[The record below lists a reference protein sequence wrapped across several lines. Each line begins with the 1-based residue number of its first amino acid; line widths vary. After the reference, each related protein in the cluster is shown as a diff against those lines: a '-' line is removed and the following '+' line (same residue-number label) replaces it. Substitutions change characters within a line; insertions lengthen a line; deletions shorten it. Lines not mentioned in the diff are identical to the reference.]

1 LEIEV
6 NIFNLNKKRA
16 QKYHQEAQ
24 LLSDEGKDSEAIG
37 LYLKAIELDPEKSE
51 TFYNLGLIYKYR
63 NEWQLSLKYN
73 RRANELAPDD
83 EAARWNLAIAATA
96 LRQWDIARLAWKQ
109 NGIELEGDGGPINM
123 NFGITPVR
131 LNPEGDGE
139 VVWGTRIDPVRVRID
154 SIPYV
159 DSGFKYGDIVLNDGA
174 SVGYRKYG
182 EREYSVFN
190 VLELFESSEYETSI
204 ATVEV
209 LKEDDLKE
217 LEQIFST
224 TPHDFEDWTTNIRNI
239 CRQCSEGR
247 PHEHHDVELENEWN
261 AQRTLGVAVYKGQR
275 VEQLFDDWHKRTGAK
290 LLSLKS
296 GDVRC

>member
-1 LEIEV
+1 MNL
-6 NIFNLNKKRA
+6 FNLNKKRA
-16 QKYHQEAQ
+16 QKFHQEAQ
-24 LLSDEGKDSEAIG
+24 LLSDSGKASEAIE

-51 TFYNLGLIYKYR
+51 SFYNLGLIYKYR
-63 NEWQLSLKYN
+63 CEWQSSFEYN
-73 RRANELAPDD
+73 KRANEIAPED

-96 LRQWDIARLAWKQ
+96 LRQWDVARLAWKQ

-131 LNPEGDGE
+131 LNPDGDGE
-139 VVWGTRIDPVRVRID
+139 VVWGTRIDPARVRID
-154 SIPYV
+154 SIPYA

-174 SVGYRKYG
+174 AVGYRKIG
-182 EREYSVFN
+182 EREYPVFN

-209 LKEDDLKE
+209 SKEEDLKE

-224 TPHDFEDWTTNIRNI
+224 TPHNFEDWTTNIRNV

-247 PHEHHDVELENEWN
+247 PHVHHDVELKNEWN
-261 AQRTLGVAVYKGQR
+261 AQRTLGVAIFGNQHL
-275 VEQLFDDWHKRTGAK
+275 EQLFNDWQKRTGAK

-296 GDVRC
+296 SDVRC